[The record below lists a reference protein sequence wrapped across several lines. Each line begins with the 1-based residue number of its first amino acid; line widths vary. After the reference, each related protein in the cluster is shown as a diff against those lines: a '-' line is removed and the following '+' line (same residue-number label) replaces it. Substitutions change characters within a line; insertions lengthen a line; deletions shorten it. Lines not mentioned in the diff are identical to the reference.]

1 MVVEV
6 VMAEEGDVPVLGV
19 IALESMG
26 YRINSVT
33 GQLEEYVG
41 LFGRVRNK

>member
-1 MVVEV
+1 
-6 VMAEEGDVPVLGV
+6 MAKEDIPVLGV
-19 IALESMG
+19 VALESIG

-33 GQLEEYVG
+33 GQLEYVG